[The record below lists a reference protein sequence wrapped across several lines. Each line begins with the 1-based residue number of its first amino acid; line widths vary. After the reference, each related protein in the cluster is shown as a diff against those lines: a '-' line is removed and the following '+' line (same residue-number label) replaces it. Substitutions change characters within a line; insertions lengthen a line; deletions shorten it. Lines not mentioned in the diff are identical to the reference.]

1 MKYLKALF
9 IWPIR
14 VYQYLISP
22 LWGRRCCFVPS
33 CSAYMLQAIQKHGV
47 VKGLFLGIKRI
58 LRCHPWAECA
68 VDPVPESV
76 NLYSSPSS
84 DTKDQTHKQQ
94 KR

>member
-9 IWPIR
+9 TWPIR

-58 LRCHPWAECA
+58 LRCHPWGGCGY
-68 VDPVPESV
+68 DPVPPDRGLSEQEA
-76 NLYSSPSS
+76 SPNHRNG
-84 DTKDQTHKQQ
+84 KH
-94 KR
+94 